1 MVTGNE
7 EGTDSGNRR
16 TREKI
21 TYFYEHLAIDFFLY
35 LKVKVLFKEK
45 I

>member
-1 MVTGNE
+1 MVMGNE
-7 EGTDSGNRR
+7 EGTESGNRR

-21 TYFYEHLAIDFFLY
+21 TYFYEQLAIDFFS
-35 LKVKVLFKEK
+35 LFKGESV